1 MRCSK
6 RSYMRYEY
14 SVQNIN
20 LQTATKDKTLP
31 LPSGVEIP
39 FRVVRPDDAPA
50 LQRLHARCSERTIYL
65 RFFGPKKK
73 LSDEMARYFA
83 STDGVD
89 HFGLV
94 ALDPQDPNE
103 IIAVVRYARK
113 PGDERAEYAALV
125 EDRWQGQ
132 QIGASLTRRLIDGA
146 RGNGVRFFYAS
157 VKGENKRMLNVL
169 RHLNLPEQERVEG
182 GERMVEVGLSSAEE
196 IQRTG

>member
-1 MRCSK
+1 MQ
-6 RSYMRYEY
+6 E
-14 SVQNIN
+14 
-20 LQTATKDKTLP
+20 
-31 LPSGVEIP
+31 
-39 FRVVRPDDAPA
+39 
-50 LQRLHARCSERTIYL
+50 
-65 RFFGPKKK
+65 

-83 STDGVD
+83 STDGAD

-132 QIGASLTRRLIDGA
+132 GVGASLTHRLIEVA
-146 RGNGVRFFYAS
+146 RGNGVRFFYAF
-157 VKGENKRMLNVL
+157 VKGENRRMLNVL
-169 RHLNLPEQERVEG
+169 RHLDLPEHERVEN
-182 GERMVEVGLSSAEE
+182 GEKIVEVGLYSEE